1 MNEIKIETK
10 YTVEDYVRTE
20 TFLKNLQ
27 INSSRI
33 IKFGSRF
40 LFVFALIN
48 LVFACIVM
56 TEGKFG
62 IAFFAVLSTITC
74 FFLIYRVIPVYSVS
88 AEMNLLKTRLKSIEP
103 DSILYSE
110 RQITFGEEGV
120 NETHKFGN
128 YLTNWEAISKVIES
142 DEDFFFYLHNSIR
155 FQPKRDIS
163 EEQIDLLRIIIKANL
178 REQAAF
184 EFLTTN

>member
-1 MNEIKIETK
+1 MNEIQIETK

-27 INSSRI
+27 ISSSRI

-88 AEMNLLKTRLKSIEP
+88 AEMNLLKARLKSIEP

-120 NETHKFGN
+120 NETHKFGD
-128 YLTNWEAISKVIES
+128 YLSNWNAISKVVET
-142 DEDFFFYLHNSIR
+142 DEDFYFYLHNTVR

-163 EEQIDLLRIIIKANL
+163 EEQIDLLRILIKSNL
-178 REQAAF
+178 QEEA
-184 EFLTTN
+184 EFQSLPTN